1 MIKKAYRKLA
11 LAYHP
16 DKQTDAGSKERAAD
30 LFAKISGAYNVLSD
44 PIKKT
49 LYDMEL
55 GLQRVNV
62 RSTAAAT
69 AAAAAALRQLPR
81 RALCGSLPPARTP
94 ALRTTLF
101 SLSLTTTT

>member
-1 MIKKAYRKLA
+1 VIKKAYRKLA

-30 LFAKISGAYNVLSD
+30 LFAKISGAYDVLSD

-62 RSTAAAT
+62 CAHMPSRRS
-69 AAAAAALRQLPR
+69 
-81 RALCGSLPPARTP
+81 SLPS
-94 ALRTTLF
+94 ALSCSHVF
-101 SLSLTTTT
+101 HLTVPPSFR

>member
-1 MIKKAYRKLA
+1 MHLLPKQANAESIKKAYRKLA

-16 DKQTDAGSKERAAD
+16 DKQTDPEARERAQD
-30 LFAKISGAYNVLSD
+30 LFAKISQAYDTLSD

-62 RSTAAAT
+62 RKSIC
-69 AAAAAALRQLPR
+69 L
-81 RALCGSLPPARTP
+81 
-94 ALRTTLF
+94 
-101 SLSLTTTT
+101 LSLALHSTSAEPYFIPP